1 MYQIERTKFGLHLT
15 FGGVILV
22 DEMTE
27 WFNAIQKAVDEIPG
41 DYLVFVDM
49 RTIGPVPHDSQIVM
63 EKGQK
68 YCKDNGM
75 LRSVVILSDS
85 LTRMQ
90 FTRIAKKSGIYEWE
104 RYIDAST
111 TDEWENK
118 GMDWILDCVD
128 PDVHEME
135 QVSEHK

>member
-1 MYQIERTKFGLHLT
+1 MYLIERTNFGLHLT
-15 FGGVILV
+15 FGGVILEPEMNV
-22 DEMTE
+22 WLDEMTK
-27 WFNAIQKAVDEIPG
+27 IVDEIPG
-41 DYLVFVDM
+41 DFLVFVDM
-49 RTIGPVPHDSQIVM
+49 RTIGPVPHDAQLVL

-68 YCKDNGM
+68 YAQENGM
-75 LRSVVILSDS
+75 VRSVVILSDS

-111 TDEWENK
+111 TDEWEKK

-128 PDVHEME
+128 PDTYETE
-135 QVSEHK
+135 QVIEHK

>member
-1 MYQIERTKFGLHLT
+1 MYQIERTDYGLHLT
-15 FGGVILV
+15 FGNVILL

-27 WFNAIQKAVDEIPG
+27 WCNKIVKAVDEIQR

-75 LRSVVILSDS
+75 LKSVVILSDS

-104 RYIDAST
+104 RYIDSST
-111 TDEWENK
+111 TENWEK
-118 GMDWILDCVD
+118 IGMEWILNSKD
-128 PDVHEME
+128 PDLQE
-135 QVSEHK
+135 QEISLQQK

>member
-1 MYQIERTKFGLHLT
+1 MYLIERTNFGLHLT
-15 FGGVILV
+15 FGNVILEK
-22 DEMTE
+22 EMTE
-27 WFNAIQKAVDEIPG
+27 WFNNIRKAVDNIPG
-41 DYLVFVDM
+41 DFLVFVDM

-104 RYIDAST
+104 RYIDVST
-111 TDEWENK
+111 TNEWEKK

-128 PDVHEME
+128 PDVHETE
-135 QVSEHK
+135 QVIEHK

>member
-1 MYQIERTKFGLHLT
+1 MYQIERTNFGLYLT
-15 FGGVILV
+15 FGGIIQKQ
-22 DEMTE
+22 EMTD
-27 WFNAIQKAVDEIPG
+27 WFNAFQKTADEIHS
-41 DYLVFVDM
+41 DFLVFVDM

-68 YCKDNGM
+68 YAKDNGM

-104 RYIDAST
+104 RYIDAAT
-111 TDEWENK
+111 TDDWEKK
-118 GMDWILDCVD
+118 GMDWILNCVD
-128 PDVHEME
+128 PDIYETE
-135 QVSEHK
+135 QVIQHK